1 MRSSSL
7 CVVVPY
13 LRARVRVRPGD
24 LGLGHEPW
32 PFGHVA
38 EENAGSRGEVVVEP
52 DADAARLA
60 QLVLEAADLIQ
71 EDERGVADLLDD
83 LRGCGLAGG
92 QAQLC
97 QPGRASAPPGALFM
111 SAHAVTLSGGHDI
124 RAHPAAGCGLRRVA
138 ATRSG
143 G

>member
-13 LRARVRVRPGD
+13 LRSRVPVRPGG

-38 EENAGSRGEVVVEP
+38 EEDAGSRGEVVVEP

-60 QLVLEAADLIQ
+60 QFVLEALDLTQ
-71 EDERGVADLLDD
+71 EVERSMADLLDD
-83 LRGCGLAGG
+83 VRWRGVVGG
-92 QAQLC
+92 
-97 QPGRASAPPGALFM
+97 
-111 SAHAVTLSGGHDI
+111 
-124 RAHPAAGCGLRRVA
+124 
-138 ATRSG
+138 
-143 G
+143 